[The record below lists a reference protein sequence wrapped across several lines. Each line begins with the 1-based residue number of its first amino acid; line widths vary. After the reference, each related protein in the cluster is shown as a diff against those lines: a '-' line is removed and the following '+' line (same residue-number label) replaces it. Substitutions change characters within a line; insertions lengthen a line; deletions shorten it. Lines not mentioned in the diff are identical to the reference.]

1 MKTLKT
7 SLSKKDILSIADL
20 STNEISMI
28 LMLAGKL
35 KREQKSGKSRPF
47 LRGKMLGMIFQK
59 PSTRTR
65 VSFEVGMYQLGGGAV
80 YLGANDIQLSRGETI
95 EDTAKTLSLY
105 LDCIMARVY
114 NHKDVQTLAR
124 YASVPVINGLS
135 DSFHPCQILADLM
148 TIEEHK
154 KKLKGLQLAWLGDG
168 NNVCNDL
175 MIGCAKTGI
184 NMNAACPSGY
194 EPLEEIVEL
203 AKAEAKKTGVD
214 ITITN
219 DSASA
224 VKDADIIATD
234 TFISIGKEGELATR
248 EATFLP
254 NYQVNIDIMK
264 LAKRDAIFMHCLPA
278 KRGMEVT
285 ADVID
290 GKWSVVW
297 QEAENRLHIQKAL
310 LCLLMKAE
318 EL

>member
-1 MKTLKT
+1 MKTLKI
-7 SLSKKDILSIADL
+7 SSSKKDILSIADL
-20 STNEISMI
+20 STDEISTI
-28 LMLAGKL
+28 LMLASKL
-35 KREQKSGKSRPF
+35 KRDQKRGKSSPF
-47 LRGKMLGMIFQK
+47 LRGKTLGMIFQK

-65 VSFEVGMYQLGGGAV
+65 LSFEVGMYQLGGDVV

-148 TIEEHK
+148 TIQEHK

-168 NNVCNDL
+168 DNVCNDL
-175 MIGCAKTGI
+175 MLGCAKTGI
-184 NMNAACPSGY
+184 SMTAACPKGY

-203 AKAEAKKTGVD
+203 AKTEGKKTGVD
-214 ITITN
+214 IAITD

-224 VKDADIIATD
+224 VRDADIIATD
-234 TFISIGKEGELATR
+234 TFISIGKEDERTTR
-248 EATFLP
+248 ESKFLP
-254 NYQVNIDIMK
+254 NYQVNTDIMK

-297 QEAENRLHIQKAL
+297 QEAENRLHVQKAL
-310 LCLLMKAE
+310 LYLLLKAAF
-318 EL
+318 